1 MNTKHTFSAAI
12 LAGGKSSRFGQDKGL
27 TTFRDAPLVTR
38 VIEVFEEMK
47 LPTFIVSN
55 DAAYQSFGLP
65 VYADEHKE
73 IGPLGGLHT
82 ALKNAST
89 THCFCAACDMPFLDK
104 RLFESMIEFADFEA
118 VVPRHNGR
126 PEPLLGLYK
135 TEALPK
141 LEALIQQKKYRMS
154 EAVEHLAHH
163 WLDIDENTVFY
174 QLNLFANINSR
185 EDWRRLK

>member
-1 MNTKHTFSAAI
+1 MSILHTYSAAI
-12 LAGGKSSRFGQDKGL
+12 LAGGKSSRFGRDKGL
-27 TTFRDAPLVTR
+27 TTFRDGPLVER
-38 VIEVFEEMK
+38 VIAVFKEME
-47 LPTFIVSN
+47 LPAFIVSN
-55 DAAYQSFGLP
+55 DDAYQTFGLP
-65 VYADEHKE
+65 VFADEHKE

-104 RLFESMIEFADFEA
+104 RLFEAMIEYSDFEA
-118 VVPRHNGR
+118 VVPRYNGR

-141 LEALIQQKKYRMS
+141 IEALIQQGNYRMS
-154 EAVEHLAHH
+154 EAVEQLTHH

-174 QLNLFANINSR
+174 HLNLFANINSH

>member
-1 MNTKHTFSAAI
+1 MERGYTFSSAI
-12 LAGGKSSRFGQDKGL
+12 LAGGKSSRFGEDKGL

-38 VIEVFEEMK
+38 VIDVFKEMK
-47 LPTFIVSN
+47 LPTFIVANN
-55 DAAYQSFGLP
+55 DKYQSFGLP
-65 VYADEHKE
+65 VYADQHRE

-82 ALKNAST
+82 ALKNAGT

-104 RLFESMIEFADFEA
+104 RLFESLRKYSDFEA
-118 VVPRHNGR
+118 VVPRYRGK

-135 TEALPK
+135 TQALSKIENLIK
-141 LEALIQQKKYRMS
+141 LKKYKMS
-154 EAVEHLAHH
+154 EVIEHLAHH

-174 QLNLFANINSR
+174 HRNLFANINSR